1 MATSSSNNGPP
12 TDLPWIPPPPET
24 SENRFWR
31 KAKENP
37 FVPIGRCGHDVVKVW
52 LYLYTNLYG
61 LLAGWDCTKIF
72 EEISNQ
78 LSFSTI
84 IL

>member
-37 FVPIGRCGHDVVKVW
+37 FVPIGRCGHDVVRFGYV
-52 LYLYTNLYG
+52 YTQTCV
-61 LLAGWDCTKIF
+61 DH
-72 EEISNQ
+72 
-78 LSFSTI
+78 
-84 IL
+84 

>member
-37 FVPIGRCGHDVVKVW
+37 FVPIGRCGHDIVKVW
-52 LYLYTNLYG
+52 L
-61 LLAGWDCTKIF
+61 
-72 EEISNQ
+72 S
-78 LSFSTI
+78 
-84 IL
+84 